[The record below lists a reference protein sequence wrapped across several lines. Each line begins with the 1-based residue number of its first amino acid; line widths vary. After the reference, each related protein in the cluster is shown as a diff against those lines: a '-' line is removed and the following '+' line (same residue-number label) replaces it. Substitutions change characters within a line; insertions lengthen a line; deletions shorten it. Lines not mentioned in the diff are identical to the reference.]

1 MEIITGYTG
10 KPHITAE
17 QARDLN
23 QGIVGTSSYVM
34 NVGQKLRLEVKSNNE
49 LAMYDGILVH
59 QGCAASIKKNTYDT
73 LTIENG
79 TQGMKRIDLIVARY
93 SRSAGSGAESVEVI
107 VIKGTPVA
115 SNPEIPA
122 YRTGT
127 VQLGDTVDMPL
138 YKVRIEELSIKSV
151 DKLFEEVDNLGKLS
165 GKCAYAWN
173 YYTAP
178 EIVVQAGTRYTLR
191 KDTIKTAGG
200 SCVVNVYGAIKTS
213 ESAAAAVLEVTID
226 GEYSDAEYVRART
239 ISTNDIEVNATE
251 IFKNLGAGTHE
262 IEMKLY
268 VDASQNAS
276 ATLCKDH
283 TYGMSCIEV

>member
-127 VQLGDTVDMPL
+127 VQLGDTADMPL
-138 YKVRIEELSIKSV
+138 YQVRIEELSIKSV
-151 DKLFEEVDNLGKLS
+151 DKLFEEVDNLEKLS

-178 EIVVQAGTRYTLR
+178 EIVVQAGTRYTLF
-191 KDTIKTAGG
+191 
-200 SCVVNVYGAIKTS
+200 CETS
-213 ESAAAAVLEVTID
+213 IQME
-226 GEYSDAEYVRART
+226 
-239 ISTNDIEVNATE
+239 
-251 IFKNLGAGTHE
+251 
-262 IEMKLY
+262 
-268 VDASQNAS
+268 
-276 ATLCKDH
+276 
-283 TYGMSCIEV
+283 